1 MNSKSPQNYR
11 PETIAITAGRPD
23 VGPDSLLNQ
32 PISLN
37 STFVAGG
44 AIGYGRYGNETWTAL
59 EVAIAALEGAKT
71 LTYSSGMAAVTA
83 VFSTLPVGAKVVA
96 SNQGYSGVMTLLGHL
111 SAAKKLNPKFVSIA
125 DTAEVVAALD
135 GADLLW
141 IESPTNPSLDVAD
154 MPTLIKEAK
163 SRGITVAV
171 DNTFA
176 TALTQQ
182 PILMGADI
190 VMNSVTKYLAGHS
203 DVVLGSLSTNNSDL
217 FKAIEDARKFNGS
230 IPGPFEAWLALR
242 GIRTFPLRFQRASEN
257 ALEIAKRLSAHPL
270 VTRVRYPGLPT
281 DPQHAKAKAFMKGF
295 GAIVSFEYDGDAA
308 ATDKVCESSK
318 IVTYATSLGG
328 VESLWERR
336 RRWPIESASVPEALI
351 RLSLGCED
359 VDDLWSDIDAAL
371 HAAKK

>member
-1 MNSKSPQNYR
+1 MNSKEPQHR
-11 PETIAITAGRPD
+11 PETIAITAGRPE
-23 VGPDSLLNQ
+23 VAADSALNP

-59 EVAIAALEGAKT
+59 EVAIGALEGGNT
-71 LTYSSGMAAVTA
+71 LSYSSGMAAISA

-96 SNQGYSGVMTLLGHL
+96 SDQGYSGVMTLLGTL
-111 SAAKKLNPKFVSIA
+111 SAAKKVNAKFVAIA
-125 DTAEVVAALD
+125 DTDQVIAALD

-141 IESPTNPSLDVAD
+141 LESPTNPALDVAD
-154 MPTLIKEAK
+154 LPTLIKEAK
-163 SRGITVAV
+163 SRNILVAV

-176 TALTQQ
+176 TALIQQ
-182 PILMGADI
+182 PLAMGADI

-203 DVVLGSLSTNNSDL
+203 DVLLGSLSTNDPL
-217 FKAIEDARKFNGS
+217 QYKALEEARKFNGS

-257 ALEIAKRLSAHPL
+257 ALEIAKRLSQHPL

-281 DPQHAKAKAFMKGF
+281 DPQHSKAKAFMKGF
-295 GAIVSFEYDGDAA
+295 GAIVSFEYAGDATS
-308 ATDKVCESSK
+308 TDKVCESSK
-318 IVTYATSLGG
+318 LVTYATSLGG

-336 RRWPIESASVPEALI
+336 RRWPIESPSVPETLI
-351 RLSLGCED
+351 RLSVGCED
-359 VDDLWSDIDAAL
+359 LEDLWADIDAAL
-371 HAAKK
+371 LAGKK

>member
-1 MNSKSPQNYR
+1 MNSKSPKNLR
-11 PETIAITAGRPD
+11 PETIAITAGRPE

-96 SNQGYSGVMTLLGHL
+96 SNQGYSGVMTLLGNL
-111 SAAKKLNPKFVSIA
+111 ANAKKLNPKFVSIA
-125 DTAEVVAALD
+125 DTAEVIAALD

-203 DVVLGSLSTNNSDL
+203 DVVLGSLSSNNPEL
-217 FKAIEDARKFNGS
+217 FKAVEDARKFNGS

-270 VTRVRYPGLPT
+270 VTRVRYPGLPS

-295 GAIVSFEYDGDAA
+295 GAIVSFEYDGDGA

-336 RRWPIESASVPEALI
+336 RRWPIESASVPESLI

-359 VDDLWSDIDAAL
+359 VDDLWADIDAAL
-371 HAAKK
+371 HAAK

>member
-1 MNSKSPQNYR
+1 MNSNSPQSQR
-11 PETIAITAGRPD
+11 PETIAITAGRPE

-59 EVAIAALEGAKT
+59 EVAIAALEGGKT

-96 SNQGYSGVMTLLGHL
+96 SNQGYSGVMTLLGNL
-111 SAAKKLNPKFVSIA
+111 AAAKKLNPKFVSIA
-125 DTAEVVAALD
+125 DTAEVIAALD

-203 DVVLGSLSTNNSDL
+203 DVVLGSLSSNNPEL
-217 FKAIEDARKFNGS
+217 FKAVEDARKFNGS

-270 VTRVRYPGLPT
+270 VIRVRYPGLPT

-295 GAIVSFEYDGDAA
+295 GAIVSFEYDGDGA

-336 RRWPIESASVPEALI
+336 RRWPIESASVPESLI

-359 VDDLWSDIDAAL
+359 VDDLWADIDAAL
-371 HAAKK
+371 HAAK

>member
-1 MNSKSPQNYR
+1 MNSKSPKNLR
-11 PETIAITAGRPD
+11 PETIAITAGRPE

-96 SNQGYSGVMTLLGHL
+96 SNQGYSGVMTLLGNL
-111 SAAKKLNPKFVSIA
+111 AAAKKLNPKFVSIA
-125 DTAEVVAALD
+125 DTAEVIAALD

-176 TALTQQ
+176 TALIQQ

-203 DVVLGSLSTNNSDL
+203 DVVLGSLSSNNPEL
-217 FKAIEDARKFNGS
+217 FKAVEDARKFNGS

-270 VTRVRYPGLPT
+270 VTRVRYPGLPS

-295 GAIVSFEYDGDAA
+295 GAIVSFEYDGDGA

-336 RRWPIESASVPEALI
+336 RRWPIESASVPESLI

-359 VDDLWSDIDAAL
+359 VDDLWADIDAAL
-371 HAAKK
+371 HAAK

>member
-1 MNSKSPQNYR
+1 MNSKSTPQHR
-11 PETIAITAGRPD
+11 PETIAITAGRPE

-44 AIGYGRYGNETWTAL
+44 AIGYGRYGNETWSAL
-59 EVAIAALEGAKT
+59 EVAIAALEGGNT

-96 SNQGYSGVMTLLGHL
+96 SNQGYSGVMTLLGNL

-125 DTAEVVAALD
+125 DTDEVIAALD

-154 MPTLIKEAK
+154 LPTLIKEAK

-176 TALTQQ
+176 TALIQQ
-182 PILMGADI
+182 PLLMGADI

-203 DVVLGSLSTNNSDL
+203 DVVLGSLSTNNPEL
-217 FKAIEDARKFNGS
+217 FKAVEDARKFNGS

-257 ALEIAKRLSAHPL
+257 ALEIAKRLSSHPL

-295 GAIVSFEYDGDAA
+295 GAIVSFEYAGDGA

-336 RRWPIESASVPEALI
+336 RRWPIESASVPESLI

-359 VDDLWSDIDAAL
+359 VEDLWADIDAAL
-371 HAAKK
+371 HAAK

>member
-1 MNSKSPQNYR
+1 MNSNPAPQHR
-11 PETIAITAGRPD
+11 PETIAVTAGRPE

-44 AIGYGRYGNETWTAL
+44 AIGYGRYGNQTWSAL
-59 EVAIAALEGAKT
+59 ETAIAALEGGKT
-71 LTYSSGMAAVTA
+71 LTYSSGMAAVSA

-96 SNQGYSGVMTLLGHL
+96 SNQGYSGVMTLLGTL
-111 SAAKKLNPKFVSIA
+111 AAAKKLNPNFVSIA
-125 DTAEVVAALD
+125 DTDEVIAALD

-154 MPTLIKEAK
+154 LPTLIKEAK

-182 PILMGADI
+182 PLLMGADI
-190 VMNSVTKYLAGHS
+190 VLNSVTKYLAGHS
-203 DVVLGSLSTNNSDL
+203 DVVLGSLSTNNPEL
-217 FKAIEDARKFNGS
+217 FKAVEDSRKFNGS

-242 GIRTFPLRFQRASEN
+242 GIRTFPLRFQRSSEN

-281 DPQHAKAKAFMKGF
+281 DPQHAKAKSFMKGF
-295 GAIVSFEYDGDAA
+295 GAIVSFEYDGDGA

-318 IVTYATSLGG
+318 LVTYATSLGG

-336 RRWPIESASVPEALI
+336 RRWPIESASVPESLI

-359 VDDLWSDIDAAL
+359 VDDLWADIDTAL
-371 HAAKK
+371 HAAK

>member
-96 SNQGYSGVMTLLGHL
+96 SNQGYSGVMTLLGNL

>member
-1 MNSKSPQNYR
+1 MNSKSPKNLR
-11 PETIAITAGRPD
+11 PETIAITAGRPE

-59 EVAIAALEGAKT
+59 EVAIAALEGGKT
-71 LTYSSGMAAVTA
+71 LAYSSGMAAVTA

-96 SNQGYSGVMTLLGHL
+96 SNQGYSGVMTLLGNL
-111 SAAKKLNPKFVSIA
+111 AAAKKLNPKFVSIA
-125 DTAEVVAALD
+125 DTAEVIAALD

-203 DVVLGSLSTNNSDL
+203 DVVLGSLSTNNPEL
-217 FKAIEDARKFNGS
+217 FKAVEDARKFNGS

-281 DPQHAKAKAFMKGF
+281 DPQHGKAKAFMKGF
-295 GAIVSFEYDGDAA
+295 GAIVSFEYDGDGA

-318 IVTYATSLGG
+318 IVTFATSLGG

-359 VDDLWSDIDAAL
+359 VEDLWADIDAAL